1 MKNDFNV
8 MPDLPAQ
15 ELCAHIFKEKYATPG
30 ETSILDVQKRVA
42 KALATTPEMEQY
54 FLQTQV
60 DGFIPA
66 GRINSAAGMDRVA
79 TMINCFVQ
87 PVADTMTGYKDGQP
101 GIMEALAQATETMRR
116 GGGVGYD
123 FSAIRP
129 MGAHVKGTDSTASGP
144 VSYMRVF
151 DRACQT
157 VESAGSRRGAQMG
170 VLRIDHPDIEMFI
183 DSKKAPDFKTMG
195 LDEAEEQQLIRM
207 MRNKMGFGW
216 ALRGALASLSQFNIS
231 VGVTDAFMKAVEEN
245 ADFDLIHEAPPRES
259 VPKILCDDGVERY
272 VYRTVKA
279 RYLWEKIMQNTYSSA
294 DPGILFLD
302 TINRK
307 NNLWYCEVIRATNP
321 CGEQNLPGYGCCCLG
336 AMNLY
341 RYVKNPFTEQ
351 AEFDYDAFRRVIPGA
366 IRMLDRTLDVTKWP
380 LEEQRAEAAN
390 KRRVGLGYLGLAN
403 AMAMLGL
410 RYGSDASA
418 EFAANVTRE
427 MRDAAYLASV
437 EMAKEQG
444 PFPLFDAELYLK
456 EGTFASTLP
465 DHIKDAIRKHGIRN
479 SHLMSIAPTGTIS
492 LGFADN
498 ASSGIEPTFD
508 LTQHRNVRT
517 GKGEERKMWTADDHA
532 YRVLKMVKGEDA
544 DTSVIATALNLTVE
558 EHLRIMKAVIPYI
571 DSAISKTV
579 NVPVDYS
586 FEDFSRI
593 YMDAWKGGLKG
604 ITTYRPNDITGA
616 VLVSE
621 ADAKAAE
628 SGVRDLRT
636 DDPDR
641 RVEVKDVPNVVENL
655 RWPSRPDVVAEG
667 VTYTVRHPHGN
678 FAVVVNHWENGRKH
692 PLEVYIAGNEAPR
705 GLGAIAKALSVD
717 MRTDDGAFLEMKLAS
732 LINTVADDGFE
743 MNDPATGKRVLMP
756 SLTAGFA
763 VLVKHRLT
771 QIGAL
776 SEQEHSPMVDALFS
790 RKEPKTGPEG
800 GLSWHVDVSNPA
812 TGDDFLLTTKELVL
826 LGEHGQKIVRPYSVW
841 LSGRFPA
848 ALNGL
853 MKVLSI
859 DMRVSDPK
867 WVAMKLQ
874 KLANFGEVRGD
885 FLAQVPG
892 EAKQMNYPS
901 TVAYVATL
909 LLARMKALG
918 LLEGA
923 PLARSGDAQPVVE
936 VTEAANRPVRGGG
949 KQCPECGSMSL
960 HKVDG
965 CERCDAC
972 GHIGSCG

>member
-15 ELCAHIFKEKYATPG
+15 ELCAHIFKEKYAAPG

-302 TINRK
+302 TINRT

-341 RYVKNPFTEQ
+341 RYVKNPFTEET
-351 AEFDYDAFRRVIPGA
+351 EFDYEAFRRVIPGA
-366 IRMLDRTLDVTKWP
+366 IRMLDRTLEVTKWP
-380 LEEQRAEAAN
+380 LDEQRAEAAN

-410 RYGSDASA
+410 RYGSEASA
-418 EFAANVTRE
+418 EFAANVTRV

-437 EMAKEQG
+437 ELAKELG
-444 PFPLFDAELYLK
+444 AFPLFDAEKYLK

-508 LTQHRNVRT
+508 LKQHRNVRT

-586 FEDFSRI
+586 FDDFSRI

-641 RVEVKDVPNVVENL
+641 RVEVKDVPNVVGNL

-667 VTYTVRHPHGN
+667 VTYSVRHPNGN

-743 MNDPATGKRVLMP
+743 MNDPATGNRVLMP

-771 QIGAL
+771 QLGAL

-790 RKEPKTGPEG
+790 RKEPKTGPAG
-800 GLSWHVDVSNPA
+800 SIGWHVDVSNPA
-812 TGDDFLLTTKELVL
+812 TGDDFLLHTKELKL
-826 LGEHGQKIVRPYSVW
+826 PNGQVRPYSVW
-841 LSGRFPA
+841 LSGRYPA

-909 LLARMKALG
+909 LLARMKSLG
-918 LLEGA
+918 LLKGA
-923 PLARSGDAQPVVE
+923 PLARSGDAQPLVE
-936 VTEAANRPVRGGG
+936 VTEAANRPVRSGG

>member
-15 ELCAHIFKEKYATPG
+15 ELCSHIFKEKYAAPG

-42 KALATTPEMEQY
+42 KALATTPDMEQY

-259 VPKILCDDGVERY
+259 VPKVLCDDGVERY

-351 AEFDYDAFRRVIPGA
+351 AEFDYEAFRRVIPGA

-410 RYGSDASA
+410 RYGSEASA

-437 EMAKEQG
+437 EMAKELG

-465 DHIKDAIRKHGIRN
+465 DHIKDAIRKHGTRH
-479 SHLMSIAPTGTIS
+479 SHLLSLAPTGTIS

-508 LTQHRNVRT
+508 LTQYRNVRT

-641 RVEVKDVPNVVENL
+641 RVEVKDVPNVVGNL

-667 VTYTVRHPHGN
+667 VTYSVRHPNGN

-743 MNDPATGKRVLMP
+743 MNDPATGNRVVMP

-790 RKEPKTGPEG
+790 RKEPKTGPAG
-800 GLSWHVDVSNPA
+800 SIGWHVDVSNPA
-812 TGDDFLLTTKELVL
+812 TGDDFLLHTKELKL
-826 LGEHGQKIVRPYSVW
+826 PNGQVRPYSVW
-841 LSGRFPA
+841 LSGRYPA

-909 LLARMKALG
+909 LLARMKTLG